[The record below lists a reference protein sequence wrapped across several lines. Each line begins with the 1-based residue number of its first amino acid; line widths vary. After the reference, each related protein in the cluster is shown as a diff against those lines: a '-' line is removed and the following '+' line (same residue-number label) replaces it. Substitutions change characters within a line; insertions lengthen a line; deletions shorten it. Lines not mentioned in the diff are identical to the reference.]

1 MELYLNN
8 YKGFVDTLIP
18 INDVSFFVGENSTG
32 KTSILKL
39 LEVLS
44 QPHFWLNPSFNN
56 SEIELG
62 YFSEIVN
69 QLSEKKDS
77 FSIGVYFD
85 EEKEDCAYCS
95 YSWMSFTDKE
105 STPALAGFKF
115 IQGVNSVWCDSIK
128 ENVISFRT
136 KKIDENVSFGD
147 WVRDFEGYDESDEI
161 KIKHAGNLPFGF
173 IRSIIDDKLGG
184 NSHENYENVKFKYM
198 SPRIYDKFYWIAPIR
213 AKAKRWYES
222 YKLDYSSE
230 GEHIPVLLKKIFAK
244 NTVKN
249 NKIIEALEVFGK
261 NSGLFDKLE
270 VKDGG
275 TNDSPFSL
283 RAQYGK
289 LSVNITNVGYGVS
302 QILPPIVELLTSN
315 SNSFAIQ
322 QPEVHLH
329 PKAQAAFGEFL
340 HAIATKQKNRI
351 IVETHS
357 DYMINRFRYAMSKSK
372 SKLSAQVVLFER
384 DEKGTHV
391 KLIPINNK
399 GQFEGEAIE
408 DYMKFFYDEEMKML
422 DM

>member
-1 MELYLNN
+1 MELYLDN

-44 QPHFWLNPSFNN
+44 QPHFWFNPSFNN

-69 QLSEKKDS
+69 LLSEKKDS

-85 EEKEDCAYCS
+85 EEKGDSPYCG

-105 STPALAGFKF
+105 STPVLSSFKF
-115 IQGVNSVWCDSIK
+115 VQGINSVWCDNIK
-128 ENVISFRT
+128 ENVISYRT
-136 KKIDENVSFGD
+136 KKIGENVSFGE
-147 WVRDFEGYDESDEI
+147 WVRDFDGYEKNCEI
-161 KIKHAGNLPFGF
+161 KIKNICNMPFAF
-173 IRSIIDDKLGG
+173 IRSIIEDKLGG
-184 NSHENYENVKFKYM
+184 NNHEG
-198 SPRIYDKFYWIAPIR
+198 DKNIKLDYTFPHINSNFFWIAPIR

-230 GEHIPVLLKKIFAK
+230 GEHIPVLLKKIFTKNTAK
-244 NTVKN
+244 NT
-249 NKIIEALEVFGK
+249 KIIEALEVFGK

-270 VKDGG
+270 VRDSGSK
-275 TNDSPFSL
+275 DSPFSL
-283 RAQYGK
+283 RAKYGK
-289 LSVNITNVGYGVS
+289 LSINITNVGYGVS

-340 HAIATKQKNRI
+340 HTIATKQKNRI

-357 DYMINRFRYAMSKSK
+357 DYMINRFRYTMSNSK

-391 KLIPINNK
+391 KRIPINSS
-399 GQFEGEAIE
+399 GQFEGEYVD
-408 DYMKFFYDEEMKML
+408 DYMRFFLDEELKML